1 MRKMCMLLAAVMALT
16 ALTGCRSSMEV
27 TMPTATGGQTAPS
40 TRETTQPTAA
50 PTQPATTAPA
60 FEEQV
65 LVETENVLV
74 KLTGIADDPI
84 WGYTLKVYLENRTAA
99 NLMFSVED
107 AAVNGFMCDPFW
119 AAEVREGMKAN
130 EEISFF
136 KSDFEANG
144 ITEVTD
150 IVFTLRVYDS
160 DDWEKE
166 DYVNQTVTIK
176 P

>member
-1 MRKMCMLLAAVMALT
+1 MRRMRIVLVLAAVLT
-16 ALTGCRSSMEV
+16 ALTGCRSNMEV
-27 TMPTATGGQTAPS
+27 TVPTVTAGQTVPS
-40 TRETTQPTAA
+40 TQETTRPTTQPTSA
-50 PTQPATTAPA
+50 PTEPA
-60 FEEQV
+60 FEERV
-65 LVETENVLV
+65 LVETEDVLV
-74 KLTGIADDPI
+74 KLTGIVEDPV
-84 WGYTLKVYLENRTAA
+84 WGYTLKVYLENRTDD

-144 ITEVTD
+144 ITEVAD
-150 IVFTLRVYDS
+150 IVFTLHVYDS

-166 DYVNQTVTIK
+166 DYVNQTVTIQ